1 MQNSYIRHIF
11 AIACATMCLAVSGCG
26 TGKQT
31 ADKSPCDKEV
41 TISLGESLNPD
52 KICHVDTG
60 SSVAYASSVDT
71 SATGKG
77 TAMVTVTRAD
87 GSIEA
92 YSVLVNVES
101 DDAPVAK
108 ADTEKRPEINANT
121 PAKASASPSAAPT
134 ATPTPAQDAA
144 QPGTQQTDTS
154 NETPVQPHADTGTQ
168 SSQASQPHV
177 QQRQTQ
183 TAQTQSQ
190 TPPQTPPQQ
199 TETQASGYDTY
210 SPNGVE
216 SGSSSSGGSPG
227 GSIFYSSTYGGMDGA
242 LNACVAQMNSSGG
255 SCLPISGG
263 TGYKLQ

>member
-11 AIACATMCLAVSGCG
+11 AVACATMCLAVSGCG

-60 SSVAYASSVDT
+60 STVAYASSVDT
-71 SATGKG
+71 SKTGEG
-77 TAMVTVTRAD
+77 TATVTVTRAD

-108 ADTEKRPEINANT
+108 ADTEKRPEINANM
-121 PAKASASPSAAPT
+121 PAKASASPSATPT

-144 QPGTQQTDTS
+144 QPDTQQTDTS

-168 SSQASQPHV
+168 SSQASQPQV

-183 TAQTQSQ
+183 TVTQPAQTQ
-190 TPPQTPPQQ
+190 PQPQQ

-216 SGSSSSGGSPG
+216 SESSSSGGSSG